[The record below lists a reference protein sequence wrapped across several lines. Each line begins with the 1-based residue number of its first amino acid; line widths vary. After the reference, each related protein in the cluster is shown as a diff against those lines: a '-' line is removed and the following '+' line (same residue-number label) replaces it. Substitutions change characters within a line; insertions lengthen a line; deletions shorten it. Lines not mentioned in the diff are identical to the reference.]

1 MADANEKVTPELP
14 ASEVGQDA
22 PSSADTA
29 QNAEDDTAGLPDWA
43 RRQMAQAPDASSA
56 DDVGSATTEAADD
69 GTAGLPDWAA
79 QKLSQMET
87 DDAAAA
93 STSDTPSDGGGL
105 PSWAVQ
111 KMQEFADGEAD
122 GAATPATSAPI
133 AAAPATTSVVSAAQ
147 PTEAGPQIS
156 PQFAQYAP
164 NLELMLDL
172 PLDVSVEL
180 GHAELP
186 LAHVLGLKAGSVVQL
201 DKLPGEPLDLLVN
214 GQLVARGEI
223 VVLNDTFAFR
233 ITDLIED

>member
-1 MADANEKVTPELP
+1 MADANEKDTPELP
-14 ASEVGQDA
+14 ASEMGQDA
-22 PSSADTA
+22 PSSADPA
-29 QNAEDDTAGLPDWA
+29 QSAEDDTAGLPDWA

-56 DDVGSATTEAADD
+56 DDAGSATTEAADE

-79 QKLSQMET
+79 QKLSQMDT
-87 DDAAAA
+87 DDAAA
-93 STSDTPSDGGGL
+93 STPDTPSDGDGL

-111 KMQEFADGEAD
+111 KMQEFADSEAD
-122 GAATPATSAPI
+122 GAATPATPAPI

-147 PTEAGPQIS
+147 STEAGPQIS

>member
-14 ASEVGQDA
+14 GSEVGQDA
-22 PSSADTA
+22 PSSGESA
-29 QNAEDDTAGLPDWA
+29 QSAEDDTAGLPDWA
-43 RRQMAQAPDASSA
+43 RRQMAQAPEAPSA
-56 DDVGSATTEAADD
+56 DDSGGATTQPAND
-69 GTAGLPDWAA
+69 GTSGLPDWAA
-79 QKLSQMET
+79 QKLSQMDT

-93 STSDTPSDGGGL
+93 STPDTPSDGGGL

-111 KMQEFADGEAD
+111 KMQEFADSEAD
-122 GAATPATSAPI
+122 GTETPATPAPV

-147 PTEAGPQIS
+147 STEAGPQIS